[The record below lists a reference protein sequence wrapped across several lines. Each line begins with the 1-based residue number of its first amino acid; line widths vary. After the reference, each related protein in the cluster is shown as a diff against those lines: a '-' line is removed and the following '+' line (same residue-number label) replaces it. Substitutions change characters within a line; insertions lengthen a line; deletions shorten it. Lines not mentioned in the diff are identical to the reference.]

1 MKENK
6 LQTVGAVA
14 GYILSGGRN
23 TRMEGQKKLFLR
35 YAGETFCQRILH
47 ACDCLPAVYLSVDNK
62 EPYRKT
68 GLPMVEDRWR
78 GIGPLGGI
86 ASGLLTCKEDALF
99 VMACD
104 MPMME
109 RQTVERMLE
118 MYEKIFCETAAAKAE
133 RPAGPESANAA
144 ESADGA
150 NLQPPVLVA
159 SQNGRIHPLFGI
171 YPKRVLPFAEELIRE
186 GDYRIMHFLERA
198 GYRTLELEPESH
210 AMENINSTEEYRRL
224 AEAQNAGENPYTA
237 AHPFVFAISGY
248 KNSGKTTLIT
258 RLIPELTG
266 RGYKGAVIKHDG
278 HDFKSD
284 VPGTDSYRHQKAG
297 AYGTAVFSKNRF
309 LITKECHGITER
321 DLFSAFP
328 EADIILI
335 EGLKNSSYPKYFCAY
350 PEKTLPDAAGLAD
363 EMEKIMQQT
372 APV

>member
-47 ACDCLPAVYLSVDNK
+47 ACDCLPAVYLSVDKK
-62 EPYRKT
+62 EPYQDA
-68 GLPMVEDRWR
+68 GLPMVEDRWK

-86 ASGLLTCKEDALF
+86 ASGLLECKEEALL

-104 MPMME
+104 MPMID
-109 RQTVERMLE
+109 RKTVERLLE
-118 MYEKIFCETAAAKAE
+118 AYEAMQQEPVLDAGQQDGAESVTAADQH
-133 RPAGPESANAA
+133 PT
-144 ESADGA
+144 
-150 NLQPPVLVA
+150 VLVA

-171 YPKRVLPFAEELIRE
+171 YPKRVLPYAEAMIRE
-186 GDYRIMHFLERA
+186 GDYRIMHLLERV
-198 GYRTLELEPESH
+198 GYRTLELEAESH

-224 AEAQNAGENPYTA
+224 AESQITMENAHKSNR
-237 AHPFVFAISGY
+237 PFVFAISGY

-258 RLIPELTG
+258 RLIPELTK
-266 RGYKGAVIKHDG
+266 RGYKVAVIKHDG
-278 HDFKSD
+278 HDFESD

-297 AYGTAVFSKNRF
+297 AYGTAVFSGNRF
-309 LITKECHGITER
+309 LVTKACQGITER
-321 DLFSAFP
+321 DLFAAFP

-335 EGLKNSSYPKYFCAY
+335 EGLKNSSYPKYFCGY
-350 PEKTLPDAAGLAD
+350 PEKQLPDAAWLAD
-363 EMEKIMQQT
+363 EIVKNMRQT
-372 APV
+372 ISI

>member
-47 ACDCLPAVYLSVDNK
+47 ACDCLPAVYLSVDKK
-62 EPYRKT
+62 EPYKEA
-68 GLPMVEDRWR
+68 GLSMVEDRWK

-86 ASGLLTCKEDALF
+86 ASGLLECKEDALF

-104 MPMME
+104 MPMID
-109 RQTVERMLE
+109 RKTVERMLKT
-118 MYEKIFCETAAAKAE
+118 YEAMLRK
-133 RPAGPESANAA
+133 PVLDAGQQDGA
-144 ESADGA
+144 ESVTSAD
-150 NLQPPVLVA
+150 LYPPVLVA

-186 GDYRIMHFLERA
+186 GDYRIMHLLERA
-198 GYRTLELEPESH
+198 GYRTLELETENC

-224 AEAQNAGENPYTA
+224 AETELAGENPRKTA
-237 AHPFVFAISGY
+237 PFVFAISGY

-258 RLIPELTG
+258 RLIPELTK
-266 RGYKGAVIKHDG
+266 RGYKVAVIKHDG
-278 HDFKSD
+278 HDFESD

-297 AYGTAVFSKNRF
+297 AYGTAVFSKNRI
-309 LITKECHGITER
+309 LVTKECQGITER
-321 DLFSAFP
+321 DLFAAFP

-335 EGLKNSSYPKYFCAY
+335 EGLKNSSYPKYFCEY
-350 PEKTLPDAAGLAD
+350 PGKPLPEAANLAD
-363 EMEKIMQQT
+363 EIEKYMK
-372 APV
+372 